1 LDAGASAARRSAH
14 IEAVEDLRRGL
25 SLLNEISSPELRA
38 KLELGLQGALIPSL
52 ISTQGPTSP
61 ALSECCQRGLAL
73 CREGEASPLVFAFL
87 FGQFTF
93 AMCRGRNKDATPL
106 AQLFLTVASDKSYAS
121 GRVIGHR
128 LCGMTYINAGA
139 ALKAKEQFEQSLELY
154 SAERDAA
161 ATQLFGQNTQVHS
174 RSLLSIALLC
184 LGQVDEALQ
193 VGLDALE
200 AADAL
205 RHPQSTALARGYVG
219 GWLFG
224 LCGAKTEMKREAQQL
239 IALADQHRL
248 GPFRLFGSAFMGW
261 ALCQDGDLENGVAM
275 LTKAI
280 DRLESI
286 DFRFSLPGHLAS
298 LAEAQRLQG
307 KLEEA
312 KKTCA
317 RGLTMISEGTDL
329 WIEAEVRRIDALV
342 AADMKVESAEKV
354 EAKFREAIEC
364 ARSLGFPIFELR
376 SLLNLQKFL
385 GSNRKDIEI
394 EARLKK
400 LAHLQNL
407 DRRVE
412 AAIKARGYS
421 LLAVAH

>member
-1 LDAGASAARRSAH
+1 
-14 IEAVEDLRRGL
+14 
-25 SLLNEISSPELRA
+25 
-38 KLELGLQGALIPSL
+38 
-52 ISTQGPTSP
+52 
-61 ALSECCQRGLAL
+61 
-73 CREGEASPLVFAFL
+73 
-87 FGQFTF
+87 
-93 AMCRGRNKDATPL
+93 
-106 AQLFLTVASDKSYAS
+106 
-121 GRVIGHR
+121 
-128 LCGMTYINAGA
+128 
-139 ALKAKEQFEQSLELY
+139 
-154 SAERDAA
+154 
-161 ATQLFGQNTQVHS
+161 
-174 RSLLSIALLC
+174 LLSIALLC
-184 LGQVDEALQ
+184 LGEVDEALE
-193 VGLDALE
+193 VGLNALE

-205 RHPQSTALARGYVG
+205 RHPQSTALARAYVG

-261 ALCQDGDLENGVAM
+261 ALCQEGDLENGIAM

-286 DFRFSLPGHLAS
+286 DFRLSLPGHLAI
-298 LAEAQRLQG
+298 LADAQRRQG

-317 RGLTMISEGTDL
+317 RGLRMISEGTDL
-329 WIEAEVRRIDALV
+329 WIEAEVRRIDALI

-376 SLLNLQKFL
+376 SLLSLQNFL
-385 GSNRKDIEI
+385 GPNRKDIEI

-400 LAHLQNL
+400 LAHLQSL

>member
-1 LDAGASAARRSAH
+1 
-14 IEAVEDLRRGL
+14 
-25 SLLNEISSPELRA
+25 
-38 KLELGLQGALIPSL
+38 
-52 ISTQGPTSP
+52 
-61 ALSECCQRGLAL
+61 
-73 CREGEASPLVFAFL
+73 
-87 FGQFTF
+87 
-93 AMCRGRNKDATPL
+93 MCRGRNEDAAPL
-106 AQLFLTVASDKSYAS
+106 AQLFLSVATDKSYAS

-128 LCGMTYINAGA
+128 LCGMTHINTGA
-139 ALKAKEQFEQSLELY
+139 ALKAKEQLEQSLELY

-184 LGQVDEALQ
+184 LGKVDEALE
-193 VGLDALE
+193 VGLDALA

-205 RHPQSTALARGYVG
+205 RHPQSTALARAYVG

-224 LCGAKTEMKREAQQL
+224 LCGAKTEMMREAQQL

-261 ALCQDGDLENGVAM
+261 ALCMDGEFEKGIAM

-286 DFRFSLPGHLAS
+286 EFRLSLPGHLAN

-307 KLEEA
+307 NLADA
-312 KKTCA
+312 KKTCE

-354 EAKFREAIEC
+354 EAKFREAIER
-364 ARSLGFPIFELR
+364 ARNLGFPIFELR
-376 SLLNLQKFL
+376 SLLSLQNFL
-385 GSNRKDIEI
+385 GPNRKDIEI

-412 AAIKARGYS
+412 AAIKTRGYS
-421 LLAVAH
+421 SLSVLRTRSRKK